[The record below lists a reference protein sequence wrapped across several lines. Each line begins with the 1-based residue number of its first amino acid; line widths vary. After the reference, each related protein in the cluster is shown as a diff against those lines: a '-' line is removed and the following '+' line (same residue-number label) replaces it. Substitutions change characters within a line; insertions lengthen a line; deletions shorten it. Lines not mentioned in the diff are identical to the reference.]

1 MIGRYRDEFP
11 DFGELDVALP
21 DHFEDVSWGNEASP
35 CFHSP
40 AARVFLYVDYADPA
54 KREFPELGRFGLLE
68 ASQDGQHRPDEG
80 GEILHTDDFS
90 RILETVEARRAEFA
104 AAPRP

>member
-1 MIGRYRDEFP
+1 MIGRYKDEFP

-21 DHFEDVSWGNEASP
+21 DHFDDVSWSNEASP
-35 CFHSP
+35 CFHSS
-40 AARVFLYVDYADPA
+40 AARVFLFVDYVDPA
-54 KREFPELGRFGLLE
+54 KREFPEAQRFGLME
-68 ASQDGQHRPDEG
+68 ATEDGQHRSDEG

-104 AAPRP
+104 AGPRP